1 MMLKLLCNA
10 VGFIVLALASTVG
23 LHIDTVQAASQQG
36 APDPSPGAP
45 AAVAEIS
52 SRALL
57 DRYCVPCHNERL
69 KTAGVM
75 FDKVD
80 IGRVDARREL
90 FEKVARKLRSGQMP
104 PPGRPRP
111 EPETITA
118 FVEAL
123 EAELDRV
130 GAATPNPGRVAS
142 HRLNRTEY
150 VNVIRDLLALEIDG
164 EALLPSD
171 MAGFGFDNNAEVLAM
186 TPALMD
192 RYITAATKVSRLAVG
207 TLENR
212 PMMQTYRV
220 PTSARQEG
228 RMGEDLPFAT
238 HGGLA
243 VRHTFSLDGDYLFK
257 IRLQRNGVGE
267 SIRGSIAEREYHI
280 ELRIDHALVTR
291 LSVGGK
297 FKGQVKYTL
306 SGGGIAPPED
316 DVVHQQ
322 IALYNQTADKDLEVR
337 VSVKAGTQLVSAA
350 LTDVAPSAMGG
361 EGDNVVAGLSTLEI
375 HGPYGGTIPDETPSR
390 QRIFVC
396 RPSGPQDEKPCAREI
411 MSTLARRAYRRPVTD
426 LDLRPLMKIY
436 EVGRAAENFETG
448 VARALEALLS
458 MPAFLLRA
466 EAVPTDAKVG
476 TIYRISD
483 VELAS
488 RLAFFLWR
496 SIPDDQLLDLA
507 VRGQLRDPGVLAQQ
521 TRRMLADR
529 RATRWMNDF
538 LGQWLQVR
546 NLQTMVPDPLRFPG
560 FDSTLREAMIKE
572 SELFFESQVRE
583 QRSVLDLLR
592 ADYTFLNARLAEH
605 YGVPNVYGSHFRR
618 MPVVDQA
625 RQGLLGHGSVLTVD
639 LVCGPDVGRA
649 QGQMGARDAAGLTAA
664 TAAGQR
670 AAASRRT
677 TGQANRPRCARGWSN
692 IEQTPCARV
701 AMPTWIR
708 LGFALEH
715 FDAIGRWR
723 EDDDGAPIDSR
734 DYVEGHGYRRPQ
746 GVSRRVVATGRRGV
760 CPNGRGKTADLR
772 ARPGSRLCGRA
783 HRATAHARCIARR
796 LPLVVAHSRYCREH
810 PLSTAGRAGLGAPT
824 ACRDQRC
831 GRPVAERVAN
841 RRARRSPCS
850 SRRSMCLV
858 GQCCAAL
865 EPALPCRCWT
875 AWCPL

>member
-1 MMLKLLCNA
+1 MLKLLCNA

-45 AAVAEIS
+45 RAVAEIP

-130 GAATPNPGRVAS
+130 GAAAPNPGRVAS

-220 PTSARQEG
+220 PTSARQDG

-243 VRHTFSLDGDYLFK
+243 ARHTFSLDGDYLFK

-316 DVVHQQ
+316 DVVHQR

-337 VSVKAGTQLVSAA
+337 VPVKAGTQLVSAA

-361 EGDNVVAGLSTLEI
+361 QGDNVVAGLSTLEI
-375 HGPYGGTIPDETPSR
+375 HGPYGGTIPEDTPSR

-396 RPSGPQDEKPCAREI
+396 RPSGPQDEKPCARKI

-521 TRRMLADR
+521 TRRMLSDR

-618 MPVVDQA
+618 MPVVDQT
-625 RQGLLGHGSVLTVD
+625 RQGLLGHGSVLTVTSYAD
-639 LVCGPDVGRA
+639 RTSVVLRGKWVLETLLGSPPPPPPANVPPLPENDGTSKPTSLRERMEQHRANPVC
-649 QGQMGARDAAGLTAA
+649 
-664 TAAGQR
+664 
-670 AAASRRT
+670 ASCH
-677 TGQANRPRCARGWSN
+677 ANMDP
-692 IEQTPCARV
+692 
-701 AMPTWIR
+701 

-723 EDDDGAPIDSR
+723 EDDDGAPIDSAITWRGTDIDGPKAFR
-734 DYVEGHGYRRPQ
+734 DALLRQGEQEFVRTVAEKLLTYALGRGLAYLDAPTVRQLMRDASRDDYRWSSLILGIVESIPFQ
-746 GVSRRVVATGRRGV
+746 QRVVRDSEHQQPAAT
-760 CPNGRGKTADLR
+760 
-772 ARPGSRLCGRA
+772 S
-783 HRATAHARCIARR
+783 
-796 LPLVVAHSRYCREH
+796 VA
-810 PLSTAGRAGLGAPT
+810 G
-824 ACRDQRC
+824 
-831 GRPVAERVAN
+831 
-841 RRARRSPCS
+841 
-850 SRRSMCLV
+850 
-858 GQCCAAL
+858 GQ
-865 EPALPCRCWT
+865 
-875 AWCPL
+875 